1 MKTLSVVMTWRSGF
15 GGFCGVLLMMSKK
28 AVLLSSF
35 SAIAL
40 IATVFPVGG
49 VAQAQVAGGTC
60 SKVGSISP
68 KGKYRCTRKRKAGV
82 WVRVLPTPS
91 TTPSTTRGPSA
102 SDPNGSAKV
111 LYGTTPCVFPN
122 PQVTA
127 PIRSFLSPFVN
138 CTSTEESN
146 TVNVDTNRGHISF
159 VLIHRWAPGAV
170 NNFVN
175 LIRARY
181 YDGTYLH
188 RVVKDFVFQGGD
200 PTALTEDSVTQA
212 GSGGPGYVFDDEL
225 PASNERAY
233 RIGDLLMANSGPN
246 TNGSQFFVITGRVGE
261 QIPRNY
267 TRFGQLRGDVDLV
280 TLNTINALA
289 GSGDGP
295 PTKPIL
301 IKSITVFTVF
311 P

>member
-1 MKTLSVVMTWRSGF
+1 
-15 GGFCGVLLMMSKK
+15 
-28 AVLLSSF
+28 
-35 SAIAL
+35 
-40 IATVFPVGG
+40 
-49 VAQAQVAGGTC
+49 
-60 SKVGSISP
+60 
-68 KGKYRCTRKRKAGV
+68 
-82 WVRVLPTPS
+82 
-91 TTPSTTRGPSA
+91 
-102 SDPNGSAKV
+102 
-111 LYGTTPCVFPN
+111 
-122 PQVTA
+122 
-127 PIRSFLSPFVN
+127 
-138 CTSTEESN
+138 
-146 TVNVDTNRGHISF
+146 VNVDTNRGRISF

-175 LIRARY
+175 LIRARF

-233 RIGDLLMANSGPN
+233 QIGDLLMANSGPN